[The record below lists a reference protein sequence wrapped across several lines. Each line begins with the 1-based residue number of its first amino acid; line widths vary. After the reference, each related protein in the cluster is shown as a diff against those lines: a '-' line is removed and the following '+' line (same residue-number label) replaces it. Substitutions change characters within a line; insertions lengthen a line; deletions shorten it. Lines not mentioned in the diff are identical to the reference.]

1 MTAHSLI
8 ATGQRRTQGN
18 IKETQPRRRFVDLTQ
33 FGFKFAD
40 WNKWSFEFVGIT
52 FTLIPRPGGGWQV
65 EDHPLSFDL
74 NTKPIL
80 GDRCFPSSSTYLL
93 FKTDSQTTLATHVGR
108 YGTANPIMRLTGMSL
123 DIKHDIRTSD
133 KAVQLLSY
141 EGE

>member
-74 NTKPIL
+74 NTKPIEIAWALKELACDLMRAQGEAADPLDADWLTECLPDAEVTPGL
-80 GDRCFPSSSTYLL
+80 G
-93 FKTDSQTTLATHVGR
+93 A
-108 YGTANPIMRLTGMSL
+108 A
-123 DIKHDIRTSD
+123 
-133 KAVQLLSY
+133 
-141 EGE
+141 